1 MCQKSRTH
9 LAKIHSWQ
17 CLFESLNPWGY
28 ETIEVRNIVPHDLID
43 PSACTFM
50 NWIYPDG
57 RLERKKSPADG
68 VFFCGFFQNL
78 WNLRR
83 KLWENEAVST
93 LDPWCYPQAVS
104 GPGRPRVHWG
114 PQSLRS
120 PDVSVVLAIFSLRA
134 SCDFRQQSNSPTV
147 FQSQNHKNH
156 KKEWWVFIWNQGNP
170 QASLRG
176 CLEIRGPKF

>member
-50 NWIYPDG
+50 NRIYPDG
-57 RLERKKSPADG
+57 RLERKKSPADRVFCC
-68 VFFCGFFQNL
+68 VFFSEFMK
-78 WNLRR
+78 WRR

-93 LDPWCYPQAVS
+93 LDPGAFKPSVS
-104 GPGRPRVHWG
+104 GRPRVHWG
-114 PQSLRS
+114 PRSLRS

-134 SCDFRQQSNSPTV
+134 SCDFRQQSNSLSISKP
-147 FQSQNHKNH
+147 
-156 KKEWWVFIWNQGNP
+156 
-170 QASLRG
+170 
-176 CLEIRGPKF
+176 